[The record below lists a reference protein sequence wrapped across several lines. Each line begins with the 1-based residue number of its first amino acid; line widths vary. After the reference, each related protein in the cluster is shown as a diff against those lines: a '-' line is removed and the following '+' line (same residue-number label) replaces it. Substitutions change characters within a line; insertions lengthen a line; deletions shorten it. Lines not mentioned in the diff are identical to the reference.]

1 MEVPQFSNGW
11 FHGFKKRHGIQQRI
25 RHGQSGDVDEIDVAQ
40 QLVAVQAMVHQYY
53 PSDVYNCDE
62 TGLFWKST
70 PDRGL
75 ATQQISGTKS
85 SKARITAHFTVNA
98 DGSDKMPIWFIG
110 TAANPRCFGAAHI
123 KISSLNCVWMH
134 NKKAWMNTVIMME
147 YLQWFDRKMEGR
159 KVLLLMDN
167 YPAHEAAVEAIRIRP
182 LSNTVICWLPPNSTS
197 KTQPLDRGITASFK
211 RHYRKRWVQYM
222 IQEFDAER
230 QPLQTMNVLKAIRWS
245 IMAWS
250 AVSTDTIIH
259 CWQHSG
265 LIPRPST
272 ATSASTSTSTS
283 TSPNAEA
290 AQTTSEV
297 TELINE
303 LQRQNRIA
311 SAINIQSFLNS
322 IEEQVKE
329 SNDELDQSI
338 IAQFGPQREYESDEE
353 LEVIPRIP
361 SKVAIQLL
369 EQLQL
374 YEEQQDDG
382 DIGLLQQLYRHRS
395 VLYNRYIKS
404 LQQRSITAYFGGQ

>member
-1 MEVPQFSNGW
+1 
-11 FHGFKKRHGIQQRI
+11 
-25 RHGQSGDVDEIDVAQ
+25 
-40 QLVAVQAMVHQYY
+40 
-53 PSDVYNCDE
+53 
-62 TGLFWKST
+62 
-70 PDRGL
+70 
-75 ATQQISGTKS
+75 
-85 SKARITAHFTVNA
+85 
-98 DGSDKMPIWFIG
+98 
-110 TAANPRCFGAAHI
+110 
-123 KISSLNCVWMH
+123 
-134 NKKAWMNTVIMME
+134 
-147 YLQWFDRKMEGR
+147 
-159 KVLLLMDN
+159 
-167 YPAHEAAVEAIRIRP
+167 
-182 LSNTVICWLPPNSTS
+182 
-197 KTQPLDRGITASFK
+197 
-211 RHYRKRWVQYM
+211 
-222 IQEFDAER
+222 
-230 QPLQTMNVLKAIRWS
+230 
-245 IMAWS
+245 MAWS